1 MCRGLLKQPEGE
13 GREKKAFGN
22 EGIMVVI
29 KENLGK
35 KENSVKQ
42 EDNLLRNGSTLE
54 LKVGAAYEI

>member
-1 MCRGLLKQPEGE
+1 MKE
-13 GREKKAFGN
+13 EKKKHFGN
-22 EGIMVVI
+22 EGIMIVI